1 MLRAVDGFGADAV
14 DALVDFSRSLVVS
27 VFELALLFSLLVA
40 LVVPFLALEL
50 VIGPLVGASGSGGAV
65 GLFLTP
71 STVAEVIELYLIV
84 LLGVL
89 LYFGGLAYCTAGG
102 AFMPMLG
109 LSCFLLGLVRASL
122 SLTCYVGLCWISMC
136 FVNES

>member
-71 STVAEVIELYLIV
+71 PRSLNCISLSCSACSCI
-84 LLGVL
+84 LGVL
-89 LYFGGLAYCTAGG
+89 LTALLVVRSCPCSDCH
-102 AFMPMLG
+102 AFCWVL
-109 LSCFLLGLVRASL
+109 FVLL
-122 SLTCYVGLCWISMC
+122 
-136 FVNES
+136 